1 MIRTQ
6 SLENFQRWSRLSA
19 MPNVIY
25 IHGANADSDNFNY
38 FKLKLPE
45 HDSIAPNYDMSEDPF
60 DLVMGFK
67 RQKEKAFGNEP
78 VVIVGHS
85 FGGILASWYASVN
98 PGIVSHLVTIATPW
112 EGTPVARIFGY
123 FWRNADVFKNTMPG
137 ATVLAMLQEKKFE
150 GPHTNIICTR
160 GANPVAGIGGKAN
173 DGMISCDSQGKTPPG
188 FKNTQTHHIEAG
200 HSGVLLNNNVTGLLQ
215 AIITGETDERLVDTE

>member
-1 MIRTQ
+1 
-6 SLENFQRWSRLSA
+6 

-38 FKLKLPE
+38 YKLKLPE
-45 HDSIAPNYDMSEDPF
+45 HKSIAPNYDMSEDPF
-60 DLVMGFK
+60 DLVMAFK
-67 RQKEKAFGNEP
+67 NRKDKEFGDEK
-78 VVIVGHS
+78 VILVGHS
-85 FGGILASWYASVN
+85 FGGILASWYAGVL
-98 PGIVSHLVTIATPW
+98 PEHVSHLVTIATPW

-123 FWRNADVFKNTMPG
+123 FWRNSDVFKNTMPG
-137 ATVLAMLQEKKFE
+137 ATVLAMLQEKKFN

-173 DGMISCDSQGKTPPG
+173 DGMISCDSQSKTPAG

-200 HSGVLLNNNVTGLLQ
+200 HSGVLLNNNVTELLHK
-215 AIITGETDERLVDTE
+215 ILIGDNNERLVDTEWHSRRATS

>member
-1 MIRTQ
+1 
-6 SLENFQRWSRLSA
+6 

-38 FKLKLPE
+38 YKLKLPE
-45 HDSIAPNYDMSEDPF
+45 HKSIAPNYDMSEDPF
-60 DLVMGFK
+60 DLVMAFK
-67 RQKEKAFGNEP
+67 NRKDKEFGDEK
-78 VVIVGHS
+78 VILVGHS
-85 FGGILASWYASVN
+85 FGGIIASWYASVFQEH
-98 PGIVSHLVTIATPW
+98 VSHLVTIATPW

-123 FWRNADVFKNTMPG
+123 FWRNSDVFKNTMPG
-137 ATVLAMLQEKKFE
+137 ATVLAMLQEKKYN

-173 DGMISCDSQGKTPPG
+173 DGMISCDSQSKTPAG

-200 HSGVLLNNNVTGLLQ
+200 HSGVLLNNTVTEMLHKILIG
-215 AIITGETDERLVDTE
+215 DNNERLVDTE